1 MVPSLVNFFLFNP
14 PQHEGYSIRNDVDII
29 RLKTSR
35 GNKIAAMYVDRKATV
50 TILFSHGNAEDL
62 NSCGDFMHQLSSLLN
77 VNVMGYDFS
86 GYGGSTGMCVS
97 DYNRALFRHFVPT
110 KNEIDI
116 ETPSCLRVIPRITQ
130 RSKLLRGH

>member
-14 PQHEGYSIRNDVDII
+14 PQHEGYSIRNDIDII
-29 RLKTSR
+29 RLKTSK
-35 GNKIAAMYVDRKATV
+35 GNDIAATYVDRKASV

-62 NSCGDFMHQLSSLLN
+62 NSCCNFMHQLSTLLD

-86 GYGGSTGMCVS
+86 GYGGSTGMFPIE
-97 DYNRALFRHFVPT
+97 LFLFSVIFVPT
-110 KNEIDI
+110 KNETNI
-116 ETPSCLRVIPRITQ
+116 EIPSWRAILRITQ